1 MYALNLKSLLGNTLC
16 RANKTQK
23 KKFKNKC
30 KITRKELEQKNLEQ
44 IPFALIILEA
54 HRTSLAF

>member
-1 MYALNLKSLLGNTLC
+1 MHALILKSLFGNTLS
-16 RANKTQK
+16 RANKTQ

-30 KITRKELEQKNLEQ
+30 KITRKELEQKNLEK

-54 HRTSLAF
+54 HRT